1 VPPPPSRAP
10 NDEETEAEPSLTYRV
25 MTRRPRPRLAWVDD
39 KGEHTVEIDRPIL
52 VGSSDRV
59 QAILEDRMVSRLHA
73 ELEPREDGVWIR
85 DLGSKNG
92 TWVEGVR
99 VQVAQVSDG
108 ARVRVGGSTLVV
120 TYDRDPRKVPLWP
133 SDRLGSMVAASEV
146 MRELFQ
152 RASQY
157 AQTDAPVL
165 VTGETGTGK
174 ELLAQAIHELSARAE
189 GPFVVVDCAALTD
202 TLLESELFGHVR
214 GAFTDAVST
223 RVGAIEAAHGG
234 TVFLDEIGELPA
246 AMQPKL
252 LRVLETSQVRRVGE
266 VTFRQ
271 VDVRFVAATHRDLA
285 RMVGAGVFR
294 EDLYFRLAVL
304 PANVPAL
311 RERPGDVPLLVEH
324 FASRYPGLAFDPA
337 AMERL
342 ASYAWLGNVRELRNF
357 VERARALGPARA
369 LAMLEGTEAP
379 ASRPTVPP
387 PPAPLAA
394 LPFPEVPLDRPF
406 KELREAY
413 IDHLEREYIK
423 GIILRVGRNAS
434 AVATAAG
441 LDRTYVHRLMRK
453 HDL

>member
-1 VPPPPSRAP
+1 VATSGPR
-10 NDEETEAEPSLTYRV
+10 EEDTEAEPNLTYKV
-25 MTRRPRPRLAWVDD
+25 TTRRPRPRLTWVDS
-39 KGEHTVEIDRPIL
+39 KGEHNVEIDRPIL
-52 VGSSDRV
+52 IGSSAQV
-59 QAILEDRMVSRLHA
+59 HAIVDDRMVSRLHA
-73 ELEPREDGVWIR
+73 ELELRDDGVWVR

-99 VQVAQVSDG
+99 VQAAQMADG
-108 ARVRVGGSTLVV
+108 ARLRVGGSTLVV
-120 TYDRDPRKVPLWP
+120 TYDREPRKVPLWP
-133 SDRLGSMVAASEV
+133 SDCLGSMVAASER

-152 RASQY
+152 RAAQY

-165 VTGETGTGK
+165 VSGETGTGK
-174 ELLAQAIHELSARAE
+174 ELLAQAIHELSARSE
-189 GPFVVVDCAALTD
+189 GPFVVVDCAALAD

-252 LRVLETSQVRRVGE
+252 LRALETHQVRRVGE
-266 VTFRQ
+266 VAFRQ

-285 RMVGAGVFR
+285 AMVAAGAFR

-304 PANVPAL
+304 PAVVPSL
-311 RERPGDVPLLVEH
+311 RERSEDIPLLLEH
-324 FASRYPGLAFDPA
+324 FAARYPGLKFEPNVIQALRSRP
-337 AMERL
+337 
-342 ASYAWLGNVRELRNF
+342 WLGNVRELRNF
-357 VERARALGPARA
+357 VERARALGPAQA
-369 LAMLEGTEAP
+369 LAMLDGAEG
-379 ASRPTVPP
+379 
-387 PPAPLAA
+387 PPAPAPAGEAA
-394 LPFPEVPLDRPF
+394 VSVASIPSLWLPEVPLDRPF

-413 IDHLEREYIK
+413 LDHLEREYIAGMIAK
-423 GIILRVGRNAS
+423 VGRNAN